1 MPFISNKMIISLLLA
16 GEFLVAGHAANAII
30 MPAVAA
36 SVAIQQRRRREQAAR
51 IAARQKY
58 LAQLEALRIEK
69 ERAIAA
75 MERKKKERK
84 QFLESLSPEKR
95 EQFLLNEYRSKVKS
109 KIHKAFIYRNQ
120 EFSEDVTVEVRHFKD
135 ELNQI
140 KHSVLKMTE
149 ALILEK
155 ISAPDHEKHLQNYKL
170 SLDETRLDDAVE
182 KSFDE
187 TLSRFE
193 HIIQNE
199 ISMIAQLSLKSHDSE
214 LTDYLESFKDKKI
227 SALQNDDIAMQ
238 YKEFCESIKEEISSY
253 LQDIRADALQIEE
266 EKKNN
271 HISIKKGYYRID
283 DYELRKGGGLFGF
296 LTKEKLRLKKN
307 R

>member
-1 MPFISNKMIISLLLA
+1 M
-16 GEFLVAGHAANAII
+16 
-30 MPAVAA
+30 
-36 SVAIQQRRRREQAAR
+36 
-51 IAARQKY
+51 
-58 LAQLEALRIEK
+58 IEK
-69 ERAIAA
+69 HYKSAA
-75 MERKKKERK
+75 PK